1 MCVRMRWRQSNNK
14 IHIPRTFILW
24 DVWPSSKRYRAKAMA
39 SKLNRRLFLLPH
51 LFSGSFF
58 FLFSSSFFFFFLL
71 SRGSWHAYTRVR
83 CIVWFSLFALPIF
96 TIYVY
101 IRTLFFFSLISHFIY
116 CAVCCND
123 CVAVIWMMEQ
133 WCHQPYYYDWLKLSW
148 MCAERKE
155 HVPT

>member
-1 MCVRMRWRQSNNK
+1 MYGCDEDKVIIKYTYRVRLYYGMCGPAASAIEPKQW
-14 IHIPRTFILW
+14 PRNWI
-24 DVWPSSKRYRAKAMA
+24 D
-39 SKLNRRLFLLPH
+39 
-51 LFSGSFF
+51 GSFF
-58 FLFSSSFFFFFLL
+58 FLIFSVGVFFFYFLLPFFFFLL
-71 SRGSWHAYTRVR
+71 SRGSWHAYTHVR
-83 CIVWFSLFALPIF
+83 CIFGFSLFALPIF